1 MGNVGERALTN
12 IATPIARDKLPGLV
26 SNLISRAINTFDRKT
41 SGKGAVR
48 AEREF
53 SIFTSNE
60 DMFHIMKII
69 KSLKAEANLEM
80 LQHPWRSSL

>member
-41 SGKGAVR
+41 SGKELSEQKENLVYL
-48 AEREF
+48 F
-53 SIFTSNE
+53 QT
-60 DMFHIMKII
+60 KICFI
-69 KSLKAEANLEM
+69 L
-80 LQHPWRSSL
+80 